1 MVFNQRPLPQHSNF
15 LHGCCGLPL
24 LPPADPRSGL
34 LVLKMGI
41 WKPGPFF
48 HLCHSLTGT
57 RAERKVV
64 RKPVVLR
71 EPVVPTLVSPAA
83 VPSSSPAVR
92 V

>member
-15 LHGCCGLPL
+15 LHACCGLPL

-34 LVLKMGI
+34 LVLKIGI

-64 RKPVVLR
+64 R
-71 EPVVPTLVSPAA
+71 EPMVPIWVSPAA
-83 VPSSSPAVR
+83 VPSSSPAVG